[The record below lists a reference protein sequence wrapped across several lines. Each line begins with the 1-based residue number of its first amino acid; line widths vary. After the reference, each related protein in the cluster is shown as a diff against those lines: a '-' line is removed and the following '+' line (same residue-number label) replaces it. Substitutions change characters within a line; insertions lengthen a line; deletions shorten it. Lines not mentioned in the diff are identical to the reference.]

1 MKNFKLTELDKI
13 LLRRKHLVMFEPANF
28 VTINLGCADMTYE
41 QNKAEKAL
49 VISGLKNIQALGF
62 TFSRELLEK
71 VFHLTRDNFIAF
83 YSSLIPA
90 LKELVGAD
98 VTYNPMYP
106 NFPQQVAEASDIEL
120 FVNAIVHYWSFGT
133 LIPEY
138 EKNERFPLIDDNKMT
153 VLSVGSH
160 NDLMTIFTN
169 LIESKTSISEQDKED
184 IEAIILACPDYTTY
198 LPNTIPL
205 KENVAFIGKLII
217 EKAPIKS
224 ADSISKYFKT
234 ATDVLRLVTA
244 LSNGDISLASRTKY
258 RNLRRV
264 ERRMIM
270 DLLAG
275 CSNITE
281 DLFRYQ
287 YEWIRVAEI
296 LHPFEYKKAKYHNV
310 NAAFNTLRNEK
321 KPLMFAG
328 KVQAAI
334 TAKDMREAATLLKA
348 RPGEFARQL
357 DKLIRDTDNPNYIV
371 NCFKEVATKISTPVL
386 LQVRQHFIGRM
397 ENDNQPVRVF
407 FPKGNLAKAMVI
419 KNELPKI
426 NSNVC
431 NNIATICRDALIEQY
446 KEKDFLGKVYIDEDF
461 KNYLVPFS
469 QRSASKA
476 VKTIVRGSKLPI
488 KKDATAVRGFIWW
501 TNTDKA
507 RNGWGE
513 DRVDIDLSATIY
525 DENWQY
531 VDRVSYT
538 QLRSAKYRA
547 YHSGDITNGGNVNGD
562 GVAEFIDV
570 DIDAVA
576 KNAGRY
582 IAFQVYSFTR
592 QHFSTLPNCR
602 FGWMEREDV
611 NSGEIFEPKT
621 VEMKIDL
628 TADSTVAIPVIFD
641 CVERKFIW
649 CDMNLQN
656 GSSRFYGNNLESNL
670 QGVTATCYGLTH
682 LNKTNIYDLVM
693 MNAIARGSIVTN
705 RNEADIIF
713 SNDTTVPYEIAK
725 EFDEVTGTTKPVI
738 KEKPE
743 VPIVTAFDT
752 DELFA
757 LL

>member
-13 LLRRKHLVMFEPANF
+13 LLRRKHSVMFEPANM
-28 VTINLGCADMTYE
+28 AYE
-41 QNKAEKAL
+41 QSKTEKAL
-49 VISGLKNIQALGF
+49 VVSGLKNVQALGF
-62 TFSRELLEK
+62 TFSKELIEK
-71 VFHLTRDNFIAF
+71 AFHFTRDEFTAF
-83 YSSLIPA
+83 YGFLISA

-120 FVNAIVHYWSFGT
+120 FINAIVHYWSFGT

-138 EKNERFPLIDDNKMT
+138 EKNERLPLIDDNKMAV
-153 VLSVGSH
+153 VLVGSH
-160 NDLMTIFTN
+160 DDLMTIFTN
-169 LIESKTSISEQDKED
+169 LVESKTSISEQDKED
-184 IEAIILACPDYTTY
+184 IETIILACPDYTTY
-198 LPNTIPL
+198 LPDTIPL
-205 KENVAFIGKLII
+205 KENVAFVGKLII

-224 ADSISKYFKT
+224 ADSIGKYFKT

-244 LSNGDISLASRTKY
+244 LSDGDISLASKTKY

-270 DLLAG
+270 DLLTG
-275 CSNITE
+275 CGNITE

-296 LHPFEYKKAKYHNV
+296 LHPFEYKKAKYSNV

-334 TAKDMREAATLLKA
+334 TAKDMREAATLLKV

-357 DKLIRDTDNPNYIV
+357 DKLIRDADNPNYIV
-371 NCFKEVATKISTPVL
+371 NCFKEVATEISTPVL

-419 KNELPKI
+419 RNELPKI

-431 NNIATICRDALIEQY
+431 KNVARICREALIEQY

-488 KKDATAVRGFIWW
+488 KEDATAVRGFIWW
-501 TNTDKA
+501 TNTDKT
-507 RNGWGE
+507 RNSWDK

-570 DIDAVA
+570 EIDAVA
-576 KNAGRY
+576 KNTGRY
-582 IAFQVYSFTR
+582 IAFQVYSFTG

-611 NSGEIFEPKT
+611 NSGEIFEPQT

-656 GSSRFYGNNLESNL
+656 ASSRFYGNNLESNL
-670 QGVTATCYGLTH
+670 HGVTATCYGLTH
-682 LNKTNIYDLVM
+682 LNKANIYDLIM
-693 MNAIARGSIVTN
+693 MNAIARGSIVTD

-713 SNDTTVPYEIAK
+713 SNDTTAPYEIVN
-725 EFDEVTGTTKPVI
+725 ELDEVTGTTKPVV

-743 VPIVTAFDT
+743 VSIITAFDT
-752 DELFA
+752 DYFMSQ

>member
-13 LLRRKHLVMFEPANF
+13 LLRRKHSVMFEPANM
-28 VTINLGCADMTYE
+28 AYE
-41 QNKAEKAL
+41 QSKTEKAL
-49 VISGLKNIQALGF
+49 VVSGLKNVQALGF
-62 TFSRELLEK
+62 TFSKELIEK
-71 VFHLTRDNFIAF
+71 AFHFTRDEFTAF
-83 YSSLIPA
+83 YGFLIPA

-120 FVNAIVHYWSFGT
+120 FINAIVHYWSFGT

-138 EKNERFPLIDDNKMT
+138 EKNERLPLIDDNKMA

-160 NDLMTIFTN
+160 DDLMTIFTN
-169 LIESKTSISEQDKED
+169 LVESKTSISEQDKED
-184 IEAIILACPDYTTY
+184 IETIILACPDYTTY
-198 LPNTIPL
+198 LPDTIPL
-205 KENVAFIGKLII
+205 KENVAFVGKLII

-224 ADSISKYFKT
+224 ADSIGKYFKT

-244 LSNGDISLASRTKY
+244 LSDGDISLASKTKY

-270 DLLAG
+270 DLLTG
-275 CSNITE
+275 CGNITE

-296 LHPFEYKKAKYHNV
+296 LHPFEYKKAKYSNV

-357 DKLIRDTDNPNYIV
+357 DKLIRDADNPNYIV
-371 NCFKEVATKISTPVL
+371 NCFKEVATEISTPVL

-419 KNELPKI
+419 RNELPKI

-431 NNIATICRDALIEQY
+431 KNVARICREALIEQY

-488 KKDATAVRGFIWW
+488 KEDAAAVRGFIWW
-501 TNTDKA
+501 TNTDKT
-507 RNGWGE
+507 RNSWDAGNYCKG
-513 DRVDIDLSATIY
+513 RVDIDLSATIY

-547 YHSGDITNGGNVNGD
+547 YHSGDITNGGSANGD

-570 DIDAVA
+570 EIDAVA

-621 VEMKIDL
+621 VGMKIDL

-656 GSSRFYGNNLESNL
+656 ASSRFYGNNLESNL
-670 QGVTATCYGLTH
+670 HGVTATCYGLTH
-682 LNKTNIYDLVM
+682 LNKANIYDLIM
-693 MNAIARGSIVTN
+693 MNAVARGSIVTD
-705 RNEADIIF
+705 RNEADVIF
-713 SNDTTVPYEIAK
+713 SNDTTVPYEIVN
-725 EFDEVTGTTKPVI
+725 ELDEVTGTTKPVI

-743 VPIVTAFDT
+743 VPIITAFDT

>member
-13 LLRRKHLVMFEPANF
+13 LLRRKHLVMFEPA
-28 VTINLGCADMTYE
+28 DMAYE
-41 QNKAEKAL
+41 QSKTEKAL
-49 VISGLKNIQALGF
+49 VVSGLKNVQALGF
-62 TFSRELLEK
+62 TFSKELLEK
-71 VFHLTRDNFIAF
+71 AFHFTRDEFTAF
-83 YSSLIPA
+83 YGFLIPA

-120 FVNAIVHYWSFGT
+120 FINAIVHYWSFGT
-133 LIPEY
+133 LMPEY
-138 EKNERFPLIDDNKMT
+138 EKNERLLLIDDNKMA
-153 VLSVGSH
+153 VLSVGNH
-160 NDLMTIFTN
+160 DDLMTIFTN
-169 LIESKTSISEQDKED
+169 LVESKTSISEQDKED
-184 IEAIILACPDYTTY
+184 IETIVLACPDYTVY
-198 LPNTIPL
+198 LPDTIPL
-205 KENVAFIGKLII
+205 KENVAFVGKLII

-244 LSNGDISLASRTKY
+244 LSDGDISLASKTKY

-275 CSNITE
+275 CGNITE

-296 LHPFEYKKAKYHNV
+296 LHPFEYKKAKYNNV

-357 DKLIRDTDNPNYIV
+357 DKLIRDADNPNYIV
-371 NCFKEVATKISTPVL
+371 NCFKEVATEISTPVL

-397 ENDNQPVRVF
+397 ENNNQPVRVF

-419 KNELPKI
+419 KNELPEI

-431 NNIATICRDALIEQY
+431 KNVARICREALIEQY

-488 KKDATAVRGFIWW
+488 KEDATAVRGFIWW
-501 TNTDKA
+501 TNTNDA
-507 RNGWGE
+507 RNDWDE
-513 DRVDIDLSATIY
+513 DMVDIDLSATIY

-547 YHSGDITNGGNVNGD
+547 YHSGDITNGGNVNGA

-570 DIDAVA
+570 EIDAVA

-582 IAFQVYSFTR
+582 IAFQVYSFTH
-592 QHFSTLPNCR
+592 QNFSTLPNCR

-621 VEMKIDL
+621 VEMNIDL

-656 GSSRFYGNNLESNL
+656 ASSRFYGNNLESNL
-670 QGVTATCYGLTH
+670 HGVTATCYGLTH
-682 LNKTNIYDLVM
+682 LNKANIYDLVM
-693 MNAIARGSIVTN
+693 MNAIARGSIVTD

-713 SNDTTVPYEIAK
+713 SNDTTVPYEIVN
-725 EFDEVTGTTKPVI
+725 EFDEVTGTTKPVV

-743 VPIVTAFDT
+743 VPIITAFDA
-752 DELFA
+752 DYFMGQ

>member
-13 LLRRKHLVMFEPANF
+13 LLRRKHSVMFEPANM
-28 VTINLGCADMTYE
+28 AYE
-41 QNKAEKAL
+41 QSKTEKAL
-49 VISGLKNIQALGF
+49 VVSGLKNVQALGF
-62 TFSRELLEK
+62 TFSKELIEK
-71 VFHLTRDNFIAF
+71 AFHFTRDELTAF
-83 YSSLIPA
+83 YGFLIPA

-98 VTYNPMYP
+98 VSYNPMYP

-120 FVNAIVHYWSFGT
+120 FINAIVHYWSFGT

-138 EKNERFPLIDDNKMT
+138 EKNERLPLIDDNKMA

-160 NDLMTIFTN
+160 DDLMTIFTN
-169 LIESKTSISEQDKED
+169 LVESKTSISEQDKED
-184 IEAIILACPDYTTY
+184 IETIILACPDYTTY
-198 LPNTIPL
+198 LPDTIPL
-205 KENVAFIGKLII
+205 KENVAFVGKLII

-224 ADSISKYFKT
+224 ADSIGKYFKT

-244 LSNGDISLASRTKY
+244 LSDGDISLASKTKY

-270 DLLAG
+270 DLLTG
-275 CSNITE
+275 CGNITE

-296 LHPFEYKKAKYHNV
+296 LHPFEYKKAKYSNV

-357 DKLIRDTDNPNYIV
+357 DKLIRDADNPNYIV
-371 NCFKEVATKISTPVL
+371 NCFKEVATEISTPVL

-419 KNELPKI
+419 RNELPKI

-431 NNIATICRDALIEQY
+431 KNVARICREALIEQY

-488 KKDATAVRGFIWW
+488 KEDAAAVRGFIWW
-501 TNTDKA
+501 TNTDKT
-507 RNGWGE
+507 RNSWDAGNYCKG
-513 DRVDIDLSATIY
+513 RVDIDLSATIY

-570 DIDAVA
+570 EIDAVA

-611 NSGEIFEPKT
+611 NSGEIFEPQT

-656 GSSRFYGNNLESNL
+656 ASSRFYGNNLESNL
-670 QGVTATCYGLTH
+670 HGVTATCYGLTH
-682 LNKTNIYDLVM
+682 LNKANIYDLIM
-693 MNAIARGSIVTN
+693 MNAIARGSIVTD

-713 SNDTTVPYEIAK
+713 SNDTTVPYEIVN
-725 EFDEVTGTTKPVI
+725 ELDEVTGTTKPVV

-743 VPIVTAFDT
+743 VPIITAFDT
-752 DELFA
+752 DYFMGQ

>member
-13 LLRRKHLVMFEPANF
+13 LLRRKHSVMFEPANM
-28 VTINLGCADMTYE
+28 AYE
-41 QNKAEKAL
+41 QSKTEKAL
-49 VISGLKNIQALGF
+49 VVSGLKNVQALGF
-62 TFSRELLEK
+62 TFSKELIEK
-71 VFHLTRDNFIAF
+71 AFHFTRDEFTAF
-83 YSSLIPA
+83 YGFLIPA

-98 VTYNPMYP
+98 VSYNPMYP

-120 FVNAIVHYWSFGT
+120 FINAIVHYWSFGT

-138 EKNERFPLIDDNKMT
+138 EKNERLPLIDDNKMA

-160 NDLMTIFTN
+160 DDLMTIFTN
-169 LIESKTSISEQDKED
+169 LVESKTSISEQDKED
-184 IEAIILACPDYTTY
+184 IETIILACPDYTTY
-198 LPNTIPL
+198 LPDTIPL
-205 KENVAFIGKLII
+205 KENVAFVGKLII

-224 ADSISKYFKT
+224 ADSIGKYFKT

-244 LSNGDISLASRTKY
+244 LSDGDISLASKTKY

-270 DLLAG
+270 DLLTG
-275 CSNITE
+275 CGNITE

-296 LHPFEYKKAKYHNV
+296 LHPFEYKKAKYSNV

-334 TAKDMREAATLLKA
+334 TAKDMREAATLLKV

-357 DKLIRDTDNPNYIV
+357 DKLIRDADNPNYIV
-371 NCFKEVATKISTPVL
+371 NCFKEVATEISTPVL

-419 KNELPKI
+419 RNELPKI

-431 NNIATICRDALIEQY
+431 KNVARICREALIEQY

-488 KKDATAVRGFIWW
+488 KEDATAVRGFIWW
-501 TNTDKA
+501 TNTDKT
-507 RNGWGE
+507 RNSWDK

-570 DIDAVA
+570 EIDAVA
-576 KNAGRY
+576 KNTGRY
-582 IAFQVYSFTR
+582 IAFQVYSFTG

-611 NSGEIFEPKT
+611 NSGEIFEPQT

-656 GSSRFYGNNLESNL
+656 ASSRFYGNNLESNL
-670 QGVTATCYGLTH
+670 HGVTATCYGLTH
-682 LNKTNIYDLVM
+682 LNKANIYDLIM
-693 MNAIARGSIVTN
+693 MNAIARGSIVTD

-713 SNDTTVPYEIAK
+713 SNDTTAPYEIVN
-725 EFDEVTGTTKPVI
+725 ELDEVTGTTKPVV

-743 VPIVTAFDT
+743 VSIITAFDT
-752 DELFA
+752 DYFMSQ

>member
-1 MKNFKLTELDKI
+1 MKNFNSTELDKI
-13 LLRRKHLVMFEPANF
+13 LLRRKNLVMIKPS
-28 VTINLGCADMTYE
+28 DMSYE
-41 QNKAEKAL
+41 QSKTEKAL
-49 VISGLKNIQALGF
+49 VVSGLKNVQALGF
-62 TFSRELLEK
+62 TFSKELLEMA
-71 VFHLTRDNFIAF
+71 FHFTREEFTNFYGF
-83 YSSLIPA
+83 LIPA

-106 NFPQQVAEASDIEL
+106 NFPQQVAEADDVEL
-120 FVNAIVHYWSFGT
+120 FINAIVHYWSFGT
-133 LIPEY
+133 LMPAY
-138 EKNERFPLIDDNKMT
+138 EKDERLPLIDDNKMA
-153 VLSVGSH
+153 VLSVGNH
-160 NDLMTIFTN
+160 DDLMTIFTN
-169 LIESKTSISEQDKED
+169 LVESKTSISEQDKED
-184 IEAIILACPDYTTY
+184 IETIVLACPDYTSY
-198 LPNTIPL
+198 LPDTIPL
-205 KENVAFIGKLII
+205 KENVAFVGKLII

-244 LSNGDISLASRTKY
+244 LSDGDISLASKTKY

-275 CSNITE
+275 CGNITE

-296 LHPFEYKKAKYHNV
+296 LHPFEYKKAKYNNV

-357 DKLIRDTDNPNYIV
+357 DKLIRDADNPNYIV
-371 NCFKEVATKISTPVL
+371 NCFKEVATEISTPVL

-397 ENDNQPVRVF
+397 ENNNQPVRVF

-419 KNELPKI
+419 KNELPEI

-431 NNIATICRDALIEQY
+431 KNVARICREALIEQY

-488 KKDATAVRGFIWW
+488 KEDATAVRGFIWW
-501 TNTDKA
+501 TNTDKT
-507 RNGWGE
+507 RNSWDEG
-513 DRVDIDLSATIY
+513 RVDIDLSATIY

-570 DIDAVA
+570 EIDAVA

-582 IAFQVYSFTR
+582 IAFQVYSFTN
-592 QHFSTLPNCR
+592 QNFSTLPNCR

-656 GSSRFYGNNLESNL
+656 ASSRFYGNNLESNL

-682 LNKTNIYDLVM
+682 LNKANIYDLVM
-693 MNAIARGSIVTN
+693 MNTIARGSIVTD

-713 SNDTTVPYEIAK
+713 SNDKTVPYEIIN
-725 EFDEVTGTTKPVI
+725 ELDEVTGTTKPVV

-743 VPIVTAFDT
+743 VPIITAFDT
-752 DELFA
+752 DYFMGQ

>member
-13 LLRRKHLVMFEPANF
+13 LLRRKHSVMFEPAN
-28 VTINLGCADMTYE
+28 MTYE
-41 QNKAEKAL
+41 QSKTEKAL
-49 VISGLKNIQALGF
+49 VVSGLKNVQVLGF
-62 TFSRELLEK
+62 TFSKELIEK
-71 VFHLTRDNFIAF
+71 AFHFTRDEFTAF
-83 YSSLIPA
+83 YGFLIPT

-120 FVNAIVHYWSFGT
+120 FINAIVHYWSFGT

-138 EKNERFPLIDDNKMT
+138 EKNERLPLIDDNKMA

-160 NDLMTIFTN
+160 DDLMTIFTN
-169 LIESKTSISEQDKED
+169 LVESKTSISEQDKED
-184 IEAIILACPDYTTY
+184 IETIILACPDYTTY
-198 LPNTIPL
+198 LPDTIPL
-205 KENVAFIGKLII
+205 KENVAFVGKLII

-224 ADSISKYFKT
+224 ADSIGKYFKT

-244 LSNGDISLASRTKY
+244 LSDGDISLASKTKY

-270 DLLAG
+270 DLLTG
-275 CSNITE
+275 CGNITE

-296 LHPFEYKKAKYHNV
+296 LHPFEYKKAKYSNV

-334 TAKDMREAATLLKA
+334 TAKDMREAATLLKV

-357 DKLIRDTDNPNYIV
+357 DKLIRDADNPNYIV
-371 NCFKEVATKISTPVL
+371 NCFKEVATEISTPVL

-419 KNELPKI
+419 RNELPKI

-431 NNIATICRDALIEQY
+431 KNVARICREALIEQY

-488 KKDATAVRGFIWW
+488 KEDATAVRGFIWW
-501 TNTDKA
+501 TNTDKT
-507 RNGWGE
+507 RNSWDK

-570 DIDAVA
+570 EIDAVA
-576 KNAGRY
+576 KNTGRY
-582 IAFQVYSFTR
+582 IAFQVYSFTG

-611 NSGEIFEPKT
+611 NSGEIFEPQT

-656 GSSRFYGNNLESNL
+656 ASSRFYGNNLESNL
-670 QGVTATCYGLTH
+670 HGVTATCYGLTH
-682 LNKTNIYDLVM
+682 LNKANIYDLIM
-693 MNAIARGSIVTN
+693 MNAIARGSIVTD

-713 SNDTTVPYEIAK
+713 SNDTTAPYEIVN
-725 EFDEVTGTTKPVI
+725 ELDEVTGTTKPVV

-743 VPIVTAFDT
+743 VSIITAFDT
-752 DELFA
+752 DYFMSQ

>member
-13 LLRRKHLVMFEPANF
+13 LLRRKHLVMFEPA
-28 VTINLGCADMTYE
+28 DMAYE
-41 QNKAEKAL
+41 QSKTEKAL
-49 VISGLKNIQALGF
+49 VVSGLKNVQALGF
-62 TFSRELLEK
+62 TFSKELLEK
-71 VFHLTRDNFIAF
+71 AFHFTGDEFNAF
-83 YSSLIPA
+83 YGFLIPA

-120 FVNAIVHYWSFGT
+120 FINAIVHYWSFGT
-133 LIPEY
+133 LMPEY
-138 EKNERFPLIDDNKMT
+138 EKNERLPLIDDNKMA
-153 VLSVGSH
+153 VLSVGNH
-160 NDLMTIFTN
+160 DDLMTIFTN
-169 LIESKTSISEQDKED
+169 LVESKTSISEQDKED
-184 IEAIILACPDYTTY
+184 IETIVLACPDYTAY
-198 LPNTIPL
+198 LPDTIPL
-205 KENVAFIGKLII
+205 KENVAFVGKLII

-224 ADSISKYFKT
+224 ANSISKYFKT

-244 LSNGDISLASRTKY
+244 LSDGDISLASKTKY

-275 CSNITE
+275 CGNITE

-296 LHPFEYKKAKYHNV
+296 LHPFEYKKAKYNNV
-310 NAAFNTLRNEK
+310 NAAFNTLRNKK

-334 TAKDMREAATLLKA
+334 TTKDMREAATLLKA

-357 DKLIRDTDNPNYIV
+357 DKLIRDADNPNYIV
-371 NCFKEVATKISTPVL
+371 NCFKEVATEISTPVL

-397 ENDNQPVRVF
+397 ENNNQPVRVF

-419 KNELPKI
+419 KNELPEI

-431 NNIATICRDALIEQY
+431 KNVARICREALIEQY

-488 KKDATAVRGFIWW
+488 KEDATAVRGFIWW
-501 TNTDKA
+501 TNTDNA
-507 RNGWGE
+507 RNSWDEG
-513 DRVDIDLSATIY
+513 RVDIDLSATIY

-562 GVAEFIDV
+562 GVTEFIDV
-570 DIDAVA
+570 EIDAVA

-592 QHFSTLPNCR
+592 QNFSTLPNCR

-628 TADSTVAIPVIFD
+628 TADSNVAIPVIFD

-656 GSSRFYGNNLESNL
+656 ASSRFYRNNLESNL

-682 LNKTNIYDLVM
+682 LNKANIYDLVM
-693 MNAIARGSIVTN
+693 MNAIARGSIVTD

-713 SNDTTVPYEIAK
+713 SNDTTVPYEIVNELD
-725 EFDEVTGTTKPVI
+725 EFTGTTKPVI

-743 VPIVTAFDT
+743 VPIITAFDT

>member
-1 MKNFKLTELDKI
+1 MKHFKSTELDKI
-13 LLRRKHLVMFEPANF
+13 LLRRKHLVLIEP
-28 VTINLGCADMTYE
+28 ADMTYE
-41 QNKAEKAL
+41 QSNTEKAL
-49 VISGLKNIQALGF
+49 VVSGLKNVQALGF
-62 TFSRELLEK
+62 TFSKELLEK
-71 VFHLTRDNFIAF
+71 AFHFTRDEFTAF
-83 YSSLIPA
+83 YGFLIPA

-120 FVNAIVHYWSFGT
+120 FINAIIHYWSFGT
-133 LIPEY
+133 LMPEY
-138 EKNERFPLIDDNKMT
+138 EKNERLPLIDDNKMT
-153 VLSVGSH
+153 VLSAGSH

-169 LIESKTSISEQDKED
+169 LVESKTSISEQDKDD
-184 IEAIILACPDYTTY
+184 IETIVLTCPNYTKY
-198 LPNTIPL
+198 LPDTIPL
-205 KENVAFIGKLII
+205 KENVAFISKLII

-258 RNLRRV
+258 RNLRRF

-270 DLLAG
+270 DLLASCG
-275 CSNITE
+275 NITE

-296 LHPFEYKKAKYHNV
+296 LHPFEYKKEKYKNV

-334 TAKDMREAATLLKA
+334 TAKDMREAAILLKA

-357 DKLIRDTDNPNYIV
+357 DKLIRDADNPNYIV
-371 NCFKEVATKISTPVL
+371 NCFKEVATEISTPVL

-419 KNELPKI
+419 KNELPNI
-426 NSNVC
+426 NGGVC
-431 NNIATICRDALIEQY
+431 KSVARICREALIEQY
-446 KEKDFLGKVYIDEDF
+446 RDKDFLGKVYIDEDL

-501 TNTDKA
+501 TNTKKGNSYWDD
-507 RNGWGE
+507 G
-513 DRVDIDLSATIY
+513 RVDIDLSATIY

-570 DIDAVA
+570 EIDAVA

-582 IAFQVYSFTR
+582 IAFQVYSYTN
-592 QHFSTLPNCR
+592 QKFSTLPNCR

-628 TADSTVAIPVIFD
+628 ISDSTVAIPVIFD

-649 CDMNLQN
+649 CDMNLRN
-656 GSSRFYGNNLESNL
+656 ASSRCYGNNLESNL

-682 LNKTNIYDLVM
+682 LNKANIYDLVT
-693 MNAIARGSIVTN
+693 MNAVARGSVVAD

-713 SNDTTVPYEIAK
+713 SNDTTVPYEVVN
-725 EFDEVTGTTKPVI
+725 ELDEITGTTKPVI

-743 VPIVTAFDT
+743 VPIITAFDT
-752 DELFA
+752 DYFMA
-757 LL
+757 QLL

>member
-1 MKNFKLTELDKI
+1 
-13 LLRRKHLVMFEPANF
+13 MFEPA
-28 VTINLGCADMTYE
+28 DMAYE
-41 QNKAEKAL
+41 QSKTEKAL
-49 VISGLKNIQALGF
+49 VVSGLKNVQALGF
-62 TFSRELLEK
+62 TFSKELLEK
-71 VFHLTRDNFIAF
+71 AFHFTRDEFTAF
-83 YSSLIPA
+83 YGFLIPA
-90 LKELVGAD
+90 LKELIGAD

-133 LIPEY
+133 LMPEY
-138 EKNERFPLIDDNKMT
+138 EKNERLPLIDDNKMA
-153 VLSVGSH
+153 VLSVGRH
-160 NDLMTIFTN
+160 DDLMTIFTN
-169 LIESKTSISEQDKED
+169 LVESKTSISEQDKED
-184 IEAIILACPDYTTY
+184 IETIVLACPDYTTY
-198 LPNTIPL
+198 LPDTIPL
-205 KENVAFIGKLII
+205 KENVAFVGKLII

-244 LSNGDISLASRTKY
+244 LSDGDMSLASKTKY

-275 CSNITE
+275 CGNITE

-296 LHPFEYKKAKYHNV
+296 LHPFEYKKAKYNNV

-334 TAKDMREAATLLKA
+334 TAKDMREAATLLKS

-357 DKLIRDTDNPNYIV
+357 DKLIRDADNPNYIV
-371 NCFKEVATKISTPVL
+371 NCFKEVATEISTPVL

-397 ENDNQPVRVF
+397 AEIPNPVRVF

-419 KNELPKI
+419 KNELPEI

-431 NNIATICRDALIEQY
+431 KNVARICREALIEQY

-488 KKDATAVRGFIWW
+488 KEDAAAVRGFIWW
-501 TNTDKA
+501 TNTDKT
-507 RNGWGE
+507 RNSWDEG
-513 DRVDIDLSATIY
+513 RVDIDLSATIY

-538 QLRSAKYRA
+538 QLRSAKYKA
-547 YHSGDITNGGNVNGD
+547 YHSGDITNGGSIKGD

-570 DIDAVA
+570 EIDAVA

-582 IAFQVYSFTR
+582 IAFQVYSYTGQKFG
-592 QHFSTLPNCR
+592 SLPNCR

-656 GSSRFYGNNLESNL
+656 ASSRFYGNNLESNL

-682 LNKTNIYDLVM
+682 LNKANIYDLVM

-713 SNDTTVPYEIAK
+713 SNDTTVPYEIVN
-725 EFDEVTGTTKPVI
+725 ELDEVAGTTKPVV

-743 VPIVTAFDT
+743 VPIITAFDI
-752 DELFA
+752 DYFMGN

>member
-1 MKNFKLTELDKI
+1 
-13 LLRRKHLVMFEPANF
+13 
-28 VTINLGCADMTYE
+28 
-41 QNKAEKAL
+41 
-49 VISGLKNIQALGF
+49 
-62 TFSRELLEK
+62 
-71 VFHLTRDNFIAF
+71 
-83 YSSLIPA
+83 
-90 LKELVGAD
+90 
-98 VTYNPMYP
+98 
-106 NFPQQVAEASDIEL
+106 
-120 FVNAIVHYWSFGT
+120 
-133 LIPEY
+133 
-138 EKNERFPLIDDNKMT
+138 
-153 VLSVGSH
+153 
-160 NDLMTIFTN
+160 
-169 LIESKTSISEQDKED
+169 
-184 IEAIILACPDYTTY
+184 
-198 LPNTIPL
+198 
-205 KENVAFIGKLII
+205 
-217 EKAPIKS
+217 
-224 ADSISKYFKT
+224 
-234 ATDVLRLVTA
+234 
-244 LSNGDISLASRTKY
+244 
-258 RNLRRV
+258 
-264 ERRMIM
+264 
-270 DLLAG
+270 
-275 CSNITE
+275 
-281 DLFRYQ
+281 
-287 YEWIRVAEI
+287 
-296 LHPFEYKKAKYHNV
+296 
-310 NAAFNTLRNEK
+310 
-321 KPLMFAG
+321 MFAG

-357 DKLIRDTDNPNYIV
+357 DKLIRDADNPNYIV
-371 NCFKEVATKISTPVL
+371 NCFKEVATEISTPVL

-419 KNELPKI
+419 RNELPKI

-431 NNIATICRDALIEQY
+431 KNVARICREALIEQY

-488 KKDATAVRGFIWW
+488 KEDAAAVRGFIWW
-501 TNTDKA
+501 TNTDKT
-507 RNGWGE
+507 RNSWDAGNYCKG
-513 DRVDIDLSATIY
+513 RVDIDLSATIY

-570 DIDAVA
+570 EIDAVA

-611 NSGEIFEPKT
+611 NSGEIFEPQT

-656 GSSRFYGNNLESNL
+656 ASSRFYGNNLESNL
-670 QGVTATCYGLTH
+670 HGVTATCYGLTH
-682 LNKTNIYDLVM
+682 LNKANIYDLIM
-693 MNAIARGSIVTN
+693 MNAIARGSIVTD

-713 SNDTTVPYEIAK
+713 SNDTTVPYEIVN
-725 EFDEVTGTTKPVI
+725 ELDEVTGTTKPVV

-743 VPIVTAFDT
+743 VPIITAFDT
-752 DELFA
+752 DYFMGQ

>member
-13 LLRRKHLVMFEPANF
+13 LLRRKHLVMFEPA
-28 VTINLGCADMTYE
+28 DMAYE
-41 QNKAEKAL
+41 QSKTEKAL
-49 VISGLKNIQALGF
+49 VVSGLKNVQALGF
-62 TFSRELLEK
+62 TFSKELIEK
-71 VFHLTRDNFIAF
+71 AFHFTRDEFTAF
-83 YSSLIPA
+83 YGFLIPA

-133 LIPEY
+133 LMPEY
-138 EKNERFPLIDDNKMT
+138 EKNERLPLIDDNKMA

-160 NDLMTIFTN
+160 DDLMTIFTN
-169 LIESKTSISEQDKED
+169 LVESKTSISEQDKED
-184 IEAIILACPDYTTY
+184 IETIILACPDYTTY
-198 LPNTIPL
+198 LPDTIPL

-244 LSNGDISLASRTKY
+244 LSDGDISLASKTKY

-275 CSNITE
+275 CGNITE

-296 LHPFEYKKAKYHNV
+296 LHPFEYKKAKYNNV

-357 DKLIRDTDNPNYIV
+357 DKLIRDADNPNYIV
-371 NCFKEVATKISTPVL
+371 NCFKEIATEISTPVL

-419 KNELPKI
+419 KNELPEI

-431 NNIATICRDALIEQY
+431 KNVARICREALIEQY

-476 VKTIVRGSKLPI
+476 VKTIIRGSKLPI
-488 KKDATAVRGFIWW
+488 KEDATAVRGFIWW
-501 TNTDKA
+501 TNTDKT
-507 RNGWGE
+507 RNSWDEG
-513 DRVDIDLSATIY
+513 RVDIDLSATIY

-538 QLRSAKYRA
+538 QLRSAKYKA
-547 YHSGDITNGGNVNGD
+547 YHSGDITNGGSIKGD

-570 DIDAVA
+570 EIDAVA

-582 IAFQVYSFTR
+582 IAFQIYSYTGQKFG
-592 QHFSTLPNCR
+592 SLPNCR

-649 CDMNLQN
+649 CDMNLRN
-656 GSSRFYGNNLESNL
+656 ASSRFYGNNLESNL

-682 LNKTNIYDLVM
+682 LNKANIYDLVM
-693 MNAIARGSIVTN
+693 MNAIARGSIVTD

-713 SNDTTVPYEIAK
+713 SNDTTVPYEIVN
-725 EFDEVTGTTKPVI
+725 ELDEVTGTTKPVV

-743 VPIVTAFDT
+743 VPIITAFDT
-752 DELFA
+752 DYFMGQ

>member
-13 LLRRKHLVMFEPANF
+13 LLRRKHLVMFEPA
-28 VTINLGCADMTYE
+28 DMAYE
-41 QNKAEKAL
+41 QSKTEKAL
-49 VISGLKNIQALGF
+49 VVSGLKNVQALGF
-62 TFSRELLEK
+62 TFSKELLEK
-71 VFHLTRDNFIAF
+71 AFHFTRDEFTAF
-83 YSSLIPA
+83 YGFLIPA
-90 LKELVGAD
+90 LKELVGTD

-133 LIPEY
+133 LMPEY
-138 EKNERFPLIDDNKMT
+138 EKNERLPLIDDNKMA
-153 VLSVGSH
+153 VLSVGNH
-160 NDLMTIFTN
+160 DDLMTIFTN
-169 LIESKTSISEQDKED
+169 LVESKTSISEQDKED
-184 IEAIILACPDYTTY
+184 IETIILACPDYTTY
-198 LPNTIPL
+198 LPDTIPL
-205 KENVAFIGKLII
+205 KENVAFVGKLII

-244 LSNGDISLASRTKY
+244 LSDGDISLASKTKY

-275 CSNITE
+275 CGNITE

-296 LHPFEYKKAKYHNV
+296 LHPFEYKKAKYNNV

-334 TAKDMREAATLLKA
+334 TAKDMREAATLLKS

-357 DKLIRDTDNPNYIV
+357 DKLIRDADNPNYIV
-371 NCFKEVATKISTPVL
+371 NCFKEVATEISTPVL

-397 ENDNQPVRVF
+397 AETPNPVRVF

-419 KNELPKI
+419 KNELPEI

-431 NNIATICRDALIEQY
+431 KNVARICREALIEQY

-488 KKDATAVRGFIWW
+488 KEDAAAVRGFIWW
-501 TNTDKA
+501 TNTDKT
-507 RNGWGE
+507 RNSWDEG
-513 DRVDIDLSATIY
+513 RVDIDLSATIY

-538 QLRSAKYRA
+538 QLRSAKYKA

-570 DIDAVA
+570 EIDAVA

-582 IAFQVYSFTR
+582 IAFQIYSYTGQKFG
-592 QHFSTLPNCR
+592 SLPNCR

-656 GSSRFYGNNLESNL
+656 ASSRFYGNNLESNL

-682 LNKTNIYDLVM
+682 LNKANIYDLIM
-693 MNAIARGSIVTN
+693 MNAIARGSIVTD

-713 SNDTTVPYEIAK
+713 SNDTTVPYEIVN
-725 EFDEVTGTTKPVI
+725 ELDEVTGTTKPVV

-743 VPIVTAFDT
+743 VPIITAFDT

>member
-13 LLRRKHLVMFEPANF
+13 LLRRKHSVMFEPANM
-28 VTINLGCADMTYE
+28 AYE
-41 QNKAEKAL
+41 QSKTEKAL
-49 VISGLKNIQALGF
+49 VVSGLKNVQTLGF
-62 TFSRELLEK
+62 TFSKELIEK
-71 VFHLTRDNFIAF
+71 AFHFTRDEFTAF
-83 YSSLIPA
+83 YGFLIPA

-98 VTYNPMYP
+98 VSYNPMYP

-120 FVNAIVHYWSFGT
+120 FINAIVHYWSFGT

-138 EKNERFPLIDDNKMT
+138 EKNERLPLIDDNKMA

-160 NDLMTIFTN
+160 DDLMTIFTN
-169 LIESKTSISEQDKED
+169 LVESKTSISEQDKED
-184 IEAIILACPDYTTY
+184 IETIILACPDYTTY
-198 LPNTIPL
+198 LPDTIPL
-205 KENVAFIGKLII
+205 KENVAFVGKLII

-224 ADSISKYFKT
+224 ADSIGKYFKT

-244 LSNGDISLASRTKY
+244 LSDGDISLASKTKY

-270 DLLAG
+270 DLLTG
-275 CSNITE
+275 CGNITE

-296 LHPFEYKKAKYHNV
+296 LHPFEYKKAKYSNV

-334 TAKDMREAATLLKA
+334 TAKDMREAATLLKV

-357 DKLIRDTDNPNYIV
+357 DKLIRDADNPNYIV
-371 NCFKEVATKISTPVL
+371 NCFKEVATEISTPVL

-419 KNELPKI
+419 RNELPKI

-431 NNIATICRDALIEQY
+431 KNVARICREALIEQY

-488 KKDATAVRGFIWW
+488 KEDATAVRGFIWW
-501 TNTDKA
+501 TNTDKT
-507 RNGWGE
+507 RNSWDK

-570 DIDAVA
+570 EIDAVA
-576 KNAGRY
+576 KNTGRY
-582 IAFQVYSFTR
+582 IAFQVYSFTG

-611 NSGEIFEPKT
+611 NSGEIFEPQT

-656 GSSRFYGNNLESNL
+656 ASSRFYGNNLESNL
-670 QGVTATCYGLTH
+670 HGVTATCYGLTH
-682 LNKTNIYDLVM
+682 LNKANIYDLIM
-693 MNAIARGSIVTN
+693 MNAIARGSIVTD

-713 SNDTTVPYEIAK
+713 SNDTTAPYEIVN
-725 EFDEVTGTTKPVI
+725 ELDEVTGTTKPVV

-743 VPIVTAFDT
+743 VSIITAFDT
-752 DELFA
+752 DYFMSQ